1 MKKILILGATGM
13 AGHMIYYYLRS
24 LEKYKLF
31 TVCFRKK
38 IAEDSIILDVYNT
51 DEIKIVLR
59 QFNPDYVINC
69 VGVLV
74 NGAKRSPVNAI
85 YINAYFPHLLARL
98 INEQN
103 QSCRLI
109 HISTDCVFSGSKGSY
124 TDNDIKDALDIYG
137 MTKNLGEI
145 INDKNLTIR
154 TSIIGPELKENGEGL
169 MHWVFSQREKNVI
182 NGYEKSIWGGIT
194 TLELAKAV
202 CQCIENNIIGLYQ
215 ISNGEKISKY
225 ELIQLIVKQFQLNI
239 TVQKVDGIV
248 TDKSILPSKNEKF
261 CYYVP
266 SYKNMID
273 ELYQFMYKQQRL
285 YRNYFLTNELKADR
299 VGAK

>member
-13 AGHMIYYYLRS
+13 AGHIIYYYLRS
-24 LEKYKLF
+24 LNKYEISAA
-31 TVCFRKK
+31 CFRNK

-51 DEIKIVLR
+51 DDIKLVLR
-59 QFNPDYVINC
+59 RFDPDYIINC

-74 NGAKRSPVNAI
+74 NGAKSFPENAI

-103 QSCRLI
+103 QSSRLI

-124 TDNDIKDALDIYG
+124 VDNDIKDALDIYG

-145 INDKNLTIR
+145 IDNKNLTIR

-169 MHWVFSQREKNVI
+169 MHWIFSQRNKNGI

-194 TLELAKAV
+194 TLELAKIIH
-202 CQCIENNIIGLYQ
+202 QCIENHVIGLYQ
-215 ISNGEKISKY
+215 ASNGEKISKY
-225 ELIQLIVKQFQLNI
+225 ALVQLIINQFNLNI
-239 TVQKVDGIV
+239 PVQKVDGII
-248 TDKSILPSKNEKF
+248 TDKSILPSVRNDF
-261 CYYVP
+261 YFNVS
-266 SYKNMID
+266 SYTIMIE
-273 ELYQFMYKQQRL
+273 ELYQWMYNQRNL
-285 YRNYFLTNELKADR
+285 YKFYL
-299 VGAK
+299 G